1 MIRGAKAFARLG
13 LAAGAVAI
21 LLAATVTGSVAE
33 QKTALA
39 AAFLLALCEVAAA
52 LVAAGPEERKR
63 RPLAWVRVGLF
74 AALASFIAIFALAI
88 PTVFATVMTGAGG
101 FVEVPD
107 DGTTTTFPATPADFG
122 GTPWSPRW
130 MAPARGQH
138 GDEVLG
144 ELGKSAAEI
153 AALRASGTVI

>member
-101 FVEVPD
+101 NLIVAMTVW
-107 DGTTTTFPATPADFG
+107 GLAVLFG
-122 GTPWSPRW
+122 GWVIMRTHEIVWRRF
-130 MAPARGQH
+130 APK
-138 GDEVLG
+138 D
-144 ELGKSAAEI
+144 
-153 AALRASGTVI
+153 SGP